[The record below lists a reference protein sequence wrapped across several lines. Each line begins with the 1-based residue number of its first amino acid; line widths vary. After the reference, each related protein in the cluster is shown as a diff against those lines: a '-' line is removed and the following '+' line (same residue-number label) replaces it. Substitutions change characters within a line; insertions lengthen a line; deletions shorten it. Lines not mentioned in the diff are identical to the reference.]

1 MHLRGLTKL
10 LLVLA
15 AVACLAGEA
24 WAKPAVKDLRIG
36 AHPDKT
42 RFVLELT
49 EEPAYRVFTLPSPY
63 RVVID
68 LNELEWAIPAAA
80 TPKQGG
86 VISMLRHGLFAPGT
100 TRVVLDAEQPVAVKA
115 VLLLPPNETYAFRL
129 VVDLANVSVGEFAS
143 TQQSFASEKALPKP
157 EPITRDAAK
166 DTADERITIVID
178 PGHGGVD
185 PGATGRSGIYEKH
198 IVLSFAK
205 ELARLLEAEGRYN
218 VVMTRD
224 RDIFVKLGDRRE
236 LARKT
241 GADLFISLHAD
252 THGDSDLRGAS
263 IYTLSEKASDS
274 VAAQLASQENK
285 ADLIA
290 GIELQEHDDEV
301 SNILLDLTQRETMN
315 LSARFASMV
324 VEDLKGRTNLLRNTH
339 RFAGFVV
346 LKAHDVPS
354 VLVELGFLSNRQ
366 DEEKLRSEKERQA
379 LAEGLVDAIN
389 RYFAWQQSMR

>member
-1 MHLRGLTKL
+1 MHLRALLPL
-10 LLVLA
+10 LL
-15 AVACLAGEA
+15 CLAMVFGAGSGA
-24 WAKPAVKDLRIG
+24 WAKPIVKDLRIG

-42 RFVLELT
+42 RFVLELS

-68 LNELEWAIPAAA
+68 LNELEWALPSAA

-86 VISMLRHGLFAPGT
+86 LISMLRHGLFAPGT
-100 TRVVLDAEQPVAVKA
+100 TRVVLDSESPVKVKS
-115 VLLLPPNETYAFRL
+115 VFMLPPNETNAHRL
-129 VVDLANVSVGEFAS
+129 VVDLEGVSAAAFAES
-143 TQQSFASEKALPKP
+143 QQSFASERALPKP
-157 EPITRDAAK
+157 EPVTRQTAA
-166 DTADERITIVID
+166 DLADQRITVVID

-205 ELARLLEAEGRYN
+205 DLARLLEAQGRYN

-224 RDIFVKLGDRRE
+224 RDIFVKLSDRRE
-236 LARKT
+236 LARKAE
-241 GADLFISLHAD
+241 ADLFISIHAD
-252 THGDSDLRGAS
+252 SHHDADLRGTS
-263 IYTLSEKASDS
+263 IYTLSETASDS
-274 VAAQLASQENK
+274 VAAQLAVKENK

-290 GIELQEHDDEV
+290 GIELEEHPDEV
-301 SNILLDLTQRETMN
+301 SSILLDLTQRETMN

-324 VEDLKGRTNLLRNTH
+324 VEDLKERTHLLRNTH

-354 VLVELGFLSNRQ
+354 VLVELGFLSNPE
-366 DEEKLRSEKERQA
+366 DELKLKSERERKQ
-379 LAEGLVDAIN
+379 LVQGLVEAVD
-389 RYFAWQQSMR
+389 RYFVWQQSMR